1 MSPSDEHEEGVAEN
15 PSLIDAVRDLRRQYD
30 LEMDRRAKDIWR
42 RIAEREVHNLEED
55 ENFGDC

>member
-15 PSLIDAVRDLRRQYD
+15 PSLIDAVRELRRQYD

-42 RIAEREVHNLEED
+42 RIADREALNLEED

>member
-15 PSLIDAVRDLRRQYD
+15 PSLIDAVRELRRQYD
-30 LEMDRRAKDIWR
+30 LEMDRRAKDIRR
-42 RIAEREVHNLEED
+42 RIADREALNLEED